1 MSSTTAKVC
10 FNYFCKEA
18 SDKWGRGWRR
28 LTGEYAQLCDRC
40 TSVYEEGKFCETFHL
55 NAAGWRCCES
65 CGKQIHCGCIVSF
78 HMFVLLDAGGIQC
91 LTCAKKSYILTPNP
105 AWPPP
110 SHFLPSVPER
120 MKDLS
125 LKTWNPIAG
134 SGPVPWHH
142 PPSLSS
148 SSHIQSNVQLG
159 RSFEINVSGGTNMFP
174 VCDRL
179 SAASPQINQE
189 YSYEKFVNGKLR
201 PGPSQ
206 TFWSESTGPNM
217 KEQPYPPVNDVK
229 PVFPKMDLS
238 STLNTTMASSSKIQA
253 DDVQLTS
260 FLLEDRAISTP
271 MGKQLCNHTPMGS
284 CCEPQVCNGQAQGD
298 RNQLHVRNR
307 PQITDAELRKI
318 SRQSNSFVIP
328 LFEKMLSASDAGRI
342 GRLILPKR
350 CAEAFFPCISQ
361 AEGTPIK
368 IQDMNGKEWVL
379 QFRFWSNNH
388 SRMYVLEGITPCIQ
402 SMQLKAGDV
411 VTFSWLE
418 PDGKLVIG
426 GRKVSVIQSSD
437 QVCPQYYIVVLC
449 LYLKNG
455 KSLERIALNLEL
467 INLALIAEKIVED
480 KPIIPSKRKNGS
492 FRAKSKRRKIETL
505 DLIELKLTW
514 KEAQGLMR
522 PPANIVPS
530 VVVVEGCEFEEFEE
544 AGPVIGRPTIPGGD
558 LAGLKTQW
566 VQCEDCFKWR
576 KVPADAFLPS
586 RWICADNVWDPD
598 RSQCSSAEELTN
610 ELLEHM
616 LSTTNKDSS
625 GKDEITESGTNLPAA
640 EQGLHALANVAI
652 NEETDCFPASSE
664 NTTKHPRHKPGCL
677 CIVCLQPPSGKRS
690 KHAQSCECI
699 ICGYLKRRCKT
710 LMEKR
715 ERKQPEKEEAETS
728 SENLLE
734 KAPHNLDPS
743 ILNHCEMSKRGNFDE
758 PNVGKCG
765 SKQLEKEAEI
775 SIQNLFEN
783 DHNLDYPFPNHGE
796 MGNGGNFDE
805 PSVGKGQIDL
815 NIQPD
820 KEEELSPGMVSG
832 GPMKCPLSGSNCRF
846 ILFQ

>member
-1 MSSTTAKVC
+1 CS
-10 FNYFCKEA
+10 
-18 SDKWGRGWRR
+18 
-28 LTGEYAQLCDRC
+28 
-40 TSVYEEGKFCETFHL
+40 SVYEEGKFCETFHL

-65 CGKQIHCGCIVSF
+65 CGKYIILSAANTLWMYSFIPYVRTIRCGRNS
-78 HMFVLLDAGGIQC
+78 MFDMCEKELHIDP
-91 LTCAKKSYILTPNP
+91 KSGVAATF
-105 AWPPP
+105 A
-110 SHFLPSVPER
+110 
-120 MKDLS
+120 
-125 LKTWNPIAG
+125 
-134 SGPVPWHH
+134 
-142 PPSLSS
+142 LSS
-148 SSHIQSNVQLG
+148 FSSRKNE
-159 RSFEINVSGGTNMFP
+159 RSFFENLEPNSRLRSSTMAPLSQFVQQ
-174 VCDRL
+174 L

-206 TFWSESTGPNM
+206 TFWSESTGLNM

-238 STLNTTMASSSKIQA
+238 STLNMAMASSSKIEA

-260 FLLEDRAISTP
+260 ILSEPRAISTP

-284 CCEPQVCNGQAQGD
+284 CCEPQISNGQAQGD

-307 PQITDAELRKI
+307 PQLTDTELRKI
-318 SRQSNSFVIP
+318 SRQYPMHLLRSNSVVIP

-361 AEGTPIK
+361 AEGTPLK

-402 SMQLKAGDV
+402 SMQLSAGDV

-426 GRKVSVIQSSD
+426 GRKVSAIQSSD
-437 QVCPQYYIVVLC
+437 QVDGVTIVGADASNSREDSAGN
-449 LYLKNG
+449 KFGDAISIN
-455 KSLERIALNLEL
+455 SHLE
-467 INLALIAEKIVED
+467 EKIVED
-480 KPIIPSKRKNGS
+480 KPLIPSKRKNSS
-492 FRAKSKRRKIETL
+492 FRAKSKRCKIETL

-544 AGPVIGRPTIPGGD
+544 AGPVIGRPTIPGED
-558 LAGLKTQW
+558 HAGLKTQW

-586 RWICADNVWDPD
+586 KWICADNVWDPD
-598 RSQCSSAEELTN
+598 RSHCSSAQELTN

-616 LSTTNKDSS
+616 LSTANKDSS
-625 GKDEITESGTNLPAA
+625 GKDEIITESGTNLPAS

-652 NEETDCFPASSE
+652 NEE

-699 ICGYLKRRCKT
+699 ICGYLKRRFKT

-715 ERKQPEKEEAETS
+715 ERKQQLEKEEAETS
-728 SENLLE
+728 NLLE
-734 KAPHNLDPS
+734 KVPHNLDPN
-743 ILNHCEMSKRGNFDE
+743 ILNHGEVSKRGNYG
-758 PNVGKCG
+758 VGKCG
-765 SKQLEKEAEI
+765 TKQLEKEDEI
-775 SIQNLFEN
+775 SIQNLFEKE
-783 DHNLDYPFPNHGE
+783 DDNLDYPFPNHGE

-820 KEEELSPGMVSG
+820 KEEELSPGMGSG
-832 GPMKCPLSGSNCRF
+832 GPMKCPLSGSKRRF